1 VSPAWAYGGHIETQT
16 GDIKMIRMI
25 PVIALGI
32 GLAITA
38 MQAPSKIAHTVN
50 THTPGVVQW

>member
-1 VSPAWAYGGHIETQT
+1 
-16 GDIKMIRMI
+16 MIRKLI
-25 PVIALGI
+25 TFAPVIALGI